1 MTDEAAFCKD
11 IATKTRQV
19 IQSIFKGNMQV
30 KTFNHRNEP
39 AESKLLH
46 FKPIQRWIFNLFF
59 FLRVYTDKDREDHS
73 RQVEPGMTSG

>member
-46 FKPIQRWIFNLFF
+46 FKPIQR
-59 FLRVYTDKDREDHS
+59 
-73 RQVEPGMTSG
+73 